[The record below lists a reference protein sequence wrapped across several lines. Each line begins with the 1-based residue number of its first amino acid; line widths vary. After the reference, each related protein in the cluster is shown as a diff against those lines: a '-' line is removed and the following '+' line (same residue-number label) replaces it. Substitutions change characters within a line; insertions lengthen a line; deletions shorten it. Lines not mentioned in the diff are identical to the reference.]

1 MNPSWKSMTIRRMM
15 FALGTLLLL
24 GPFRFTQAQTS
35 SKARLDAFAKLP
47 DWSGL
52 WEFDIWEDELDGQ
65 QMGPKGMERAKA
77 YAAQMHAE
85 FTPAWQAK
93 LDELKKTAKSENAS
107 DSSDPPAFE
116 EFGRLGGCGWTP
128 GFPATM
134 LPGTYEWRVTP
145 EEATLISL
153 LGSVRHIYTDGR
165 SHPPKDELWPM
176 SQGDSIG
183 HWEGDTLVVDTVSI
197 RSPVYLAGLA
207 RGTGLPAIP
216 MSKELHTVERIR
228 MLNHDQMQIQ
238 FTIEDPVAL
247 AKPVNV
253 TFIWNRV
260 KDIDRMEQNADDC
273 DSAASERNP
282 IVNGRYTTV
291 TKPGSEPAEPAK
303 PEPRK

>member
-1 MNPSWKSMTIRRMM
+1 MIRRAIVVAAALLVAGCVY
-15 FALGTLLLL
+15 FA
-24 GPFRFTQAQTS
+24 RAQES
-35 SKARLDAFAKLP
+35 SKARIDAFAKLP

-52 WEFDIWEDELDGQ
+52 WEFDIWTDELDGQ
-65 QMGPKGMERAKA
+65 QMGPKGMERAKV
-77 YAAQMHAE
+77 YAAQMQAT
-85 FTPAWQAK
+85 FTPEWQAK
-93 LDELKKTAKSENAS
+93 LAELKKVAAAAS
-107 DSSDPPAFE
+107 KADGAEPPAFE
-116 EFGRLGGCGWTP
+116 DFGRFGGCGWTP

-145 EEATLISL
+145 EETTLISL

-197 RSPVYLAGLA
+197 RSPVYLPGLA
-207 RGTGLPAIP
+207 RGIGVPFIP
-216 MSKELHTVERIR
+216 MSNELHTVERIR

-238 FTIEDPVAL
+238 FTIEDPIAL
-247 AKPVNV
+247 AKPINV

-273 DSAASERNP
+273 DDPATDRNP

-291 TKPGSEPAEPAK
+291 VKPTPTTPTAPPAH
-303 PEPRK
+303 

>member
-1 MNPSWKSMTIRRMM
+1 MIRRLILVM
-15 FALGTLLLL
+15 AALLLA
-24 GPFRFTQAQTS
+24 GCVYSARAQSS
-35 SKARLDAFAKLP
+35 SKARIDAFAKLP

-52 WEFDIWEDELDGQ
+52 WEFDIWTDELDGQ
-65 QMGPKGMERAKA
+65 QMGPRGMERAKV
-77 YAAQMHAE
+77 YAAEMQAT
-85 FTPAWQAK
+85 FTPEWQAK
-93 LDELKKTAKSENAS
+93 LAQLKKVAAAAS
-107 DSSDPPAFE
+107 AADGAEPPAFE
-116 EFGRLGGCGWTP
+116 DFGRFGGCGWTP

-165 SHPPKDELWPM
+165 AHPPKDELWPM

-197 RSPVYLAGLA
+197 RSPVYLPGIA
-207 RGTGLPAIP
+207 RGIGVPFVP

-228 MLNHDQMQIQ
+228 MVNHDQMQIQ
-238 FTIEDPVAL
+238 FMIEDPIAL
-247 AKPVNV
+247 AKPINV
-253 TFIWNRV
+253 TFMWNRV

-273 DSAASERNP
+273 DDPATDRNP

-291 TKPGSEPAEPAK
+291 VKPTPATPAEQP
-303 PEPRK
+303 PSH

>member
-1 MNPSWKSMTIRRMM
+1 MIRRAIVVAAALLVAGCVY
-15 FALGTLLLL
+15 FAH
-24 GPFRFTQAQTS
+24 AQES
-35 SKARLDAFAKLP
+35 SKARIDAFAKLP

-52 WEFDIWEDELDGQ
+52 WEFDIWTDELDGQ
-65 QMGPKGMERAKA
+65 QMGPQGMERAKV
-77 YAAQMHAE
+77 YAAQMQAT
-85 FTPAWQAK
+85 FTPEWQAK
-93 LDELKKTAKSENAS
+93 LAELKKVAAAAS
-107 DSSDPPAFE
+107 KADGAEPPAFE
-116 EFGRLGGCGWTP
+116 DFGRFGGCGWTP

-145 EEATLISL
+145 EETTLISL

-197 RSPVYLAGLA
+197 RSPVYLPGLA
-207 RGTGLPAIP
+207 RGIGVPFIP
-216 MSKELHTVERIR
+216 MSAELHTVERIR

-238 FTIEDPVAL
+238 FAIDDPIAL
-247 AKPVNV
+247 AKPINV

-273 DSAASERNP
+273 DDPATDRNP
-282 IVNGRYTTV
+282 IINGRYTTV
-291 TKPGSEPAEPAK
+291 VKPTPAAPTEPPAH
-303 PEPRK
+303 

>member
-1 MNPSWKSMTIRRMM
+1 MIRRVIVM
-15 FALGTLLLL
+15 ALALLAAGCL
-24 GPFRFTQAQTS
+24 PSAHAQQS
-35 SKARLDAFAKLP
+35 SKARIAAFAKLP

-52 WEFDIWEDELDGQ
+52 WEFDIWTDELDGQ
-65 QMGPKGMERAKA
+65 QMGPKGMERAKV
-77 YAAQMHAE
+77 YAAEMKAT

-93 LDELKKTAKSENAS
+93 LAELKKVANAAEKA
-107 DSSDPPAFE
+107 DGAEPPAFQD
-116 EFGRLGGCGWTP
+116 FGRFGGCGWTP

-145 EEATLISL
+145 EETTLISL

-197 RSPVYLAGLA
+197 RSPVYLPGLA
-207 RGTGLPAIP
+207 RGIGVPFIP
-216 MSKELHTVERIR
+216 MSNELHTVERIR

-238 FTIEDPVAL
+238 FAIDDPIAL

-273 DSAASERNP
+273 DDPSTDRNP
-282 IVNGRYTTV
+282 IVDGKYTTV
-291 TKPGSEPAEPAK
+291 VKPAPATPAQ
-303 PEPRK
+303 PPAH